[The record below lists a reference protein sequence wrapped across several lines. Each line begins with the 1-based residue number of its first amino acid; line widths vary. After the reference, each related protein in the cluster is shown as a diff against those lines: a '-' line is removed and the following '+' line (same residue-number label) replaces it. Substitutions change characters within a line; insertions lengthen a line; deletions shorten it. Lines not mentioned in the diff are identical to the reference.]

1 MFYWYNCKIAYYF
14 AFVNSEISDERIKE
28 IEKYFKINLTEVKEL
43 KSAEQEDCI
52 VLPLIRA
59 SAGYGSYNSEQGQLA
74 VSKNELI
81 QIGYKKFE
89 TLTGVQIFNNSMF
102 PTIND
107 GDLKTGIKN
116 L

>member
-1 MFYWYNCKIAYYF
+1 MSTTI
-14 AFVNSEISDERIKE
+14 D
-28 IEKYFKINLTEVKEL
+28 
-43 KSAEQEDCI
+43 DCI

-89 TLTGVQIFNNSMF
+89 TLIGVQIFNNSMF

-107 GDLKTGIKN
+107 GDLLVCDKIFDFNSIRDKYIYVIRYGDRYFCKR
-116 L
+116 LLCGRR